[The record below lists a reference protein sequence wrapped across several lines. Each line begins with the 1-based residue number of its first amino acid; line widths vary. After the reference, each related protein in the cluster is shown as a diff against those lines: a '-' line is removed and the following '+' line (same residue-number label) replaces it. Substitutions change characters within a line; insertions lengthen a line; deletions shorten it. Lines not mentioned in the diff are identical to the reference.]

1 MKGILEEY
9 GMFAAGGIIAMVI
22 ISSLLLM
29 TITPSGEI
37 REFFISAMKNIGAV
51 YIK

>member
-9 GMFAAGGIIAMVI
+9 GMFAVGGIIAMVI
-22 ISSLLLM
+22 ISTLLISTLS
-29 TITPSGEI
+29 PAGEI

>member
-22 ISSLLLM
+22 ISSVLLM
-29 TITPSGEI
+29 TISSGGEL
-37 REFFISAMKNIGAV
+37 REFFINAMKNIGASH
-51 YIK
+51 IK